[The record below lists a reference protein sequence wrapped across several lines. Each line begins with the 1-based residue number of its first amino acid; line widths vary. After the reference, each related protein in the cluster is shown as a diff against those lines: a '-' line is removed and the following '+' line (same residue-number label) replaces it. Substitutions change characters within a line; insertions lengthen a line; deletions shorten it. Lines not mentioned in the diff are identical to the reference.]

1 MMACN
6 YLAAGPTIQIVETAF
21 DFFPA
26 AKTEGSTG
34 VVNAIS
40 KVAYLFTTT
49 ALFQGLSN
57 LFWIPMMN
65 KYGRRP
71 MYLISFAIYFVAAIW
86 AAFTFSYGSFL
97 ASRILMGF
105 AAGAAEGIAPV
116 TISDCKFPA
125 KS

>member
-6 YLAAGPTIQIVETAF
+6 YLAAGPTIQIVETTF
-21 DFFPA
+21 DFFPE
-26 AKTEGSTG
+26 AKTSDSAGL
-34 VVNAIS
+34 VNAIG
-40 KVAYLFTTT
+40 KVAYFFTTT

-71 MYLISFAIYFVAAIW
+71 MYLVSFAIYFVSAIW
-86 AAFTFSYGSFL
+86 AALTFSYGSFL

-116 TISDCKFPA
+116 SISDCK
-125 KS
+125 SS